1 MEKKNLEKILAIFK
15 LYPKIK
21 LVYLFGSRVS
31 GKTGPLSDYDF
42 AVYLDEKDK
51 KKISKIRLELLD
63 KISRVL
69 KTDNIDV
76 VVLNTVESP
85 ELKYNIIKEGKLI
98 LEKEPFKVIIEPKIL
113 TEYFDFRILLLK
125 YNLTKV

>member
-15 LYPKIK
+15 LHPKIK